1 MAYVYGLGTES
12 DFYIF
17 YSIIKPPPPHKI
29 NLKTQRNYMTKTVCC
44 LQSLKYLLSDPL
56 LKRKGLLNPSLKLF
70 FKIISLQISWPLI
83 FYVSKWGV
91 LLLEDNIKC

>member
-17 YSIIKPPPPHKI
+17 YSVIKPPPPHKI
-29 NLKTQRNYMTKTVCC
+29 NLKTQRKLHDKNCM
-44 LQSLKYLLSDPL
+44 LLAKPKIFAVWSL
-56 LKRKGLLNPSLKLF
+56 LKRKGFLNPSLEQF

-91 LLLEDNIKC
+91 LLLEDNIKW